1 MSNYDQEYNHLR
13 NEAEINKKYV
23 FERPILILTIC
34 VAAINFG
41 QPIQLPYIPSFIT
54 ILLCF
59 NLLFT
64 VNRLRSASRI
74 IAYIQ
79 YVIEKKY
86 EPYIGWE
93 NYLMYHRKF
102 RYELGKRELKEL
114 IKVESDRGLV
124 SKGYGFYSMI
134 YTFHIFVLLSS
145 YGGILISDVKFS
157 PLTMALSII
166 SFICFLIIAII
177 YSNLKI
183 KKNFP
188 SEKVIISHI
197 LLYAQDPNYIDKIR
211 NN

>member
-34 VAAINFG
+34 VAAINWG
-41 QPIQLPYIPSFIT
+41 QPMQLPYIPSFIT

-64 VNRLRSASRI
+64 VNRLQSASRI

-79 YVIEKKY
+79 FVIEKKH

-102 RYELGKRELKEL
+102 RFKLEKKELKEL
-114 IKVESDRGLV
+114 IKTESARDLV
-124 SKGYGFYSMI
+124 PKGYGFYPII
-134 YTFHIFVLLSS
+134 YTFHIFVLLAS

-157 PLTMALSII
+157 LFSIALSII
-166 SFICFLIIAII
+166 TLSCFVIIAII
-177 YSNLKI
+177 YSNHKI